1 MKKIIILIG
10 ILIGLFFL
18 LFILT
23 KYSYLTNRSLG
34 DNYWIFPLEDAKEL
48 NSEEMKIYKSDK
60 VGVYKRTFIKG
71 NLISVVFDSNFILII
86 RSNKS
91 TEVPL
96 SKLIEENKEY
106 FILIKNKDI
115 LLGPFDRDRF
125 IEECTYL
132 SISNKLRLEL
142 TN

>member
-23 KYSYLTNRSLG
+23 KYSYLTNRSLE

-48 NSEEMKIYKSDK
+48 NSEEMKVYKSDK

-142 TN
+142 TK